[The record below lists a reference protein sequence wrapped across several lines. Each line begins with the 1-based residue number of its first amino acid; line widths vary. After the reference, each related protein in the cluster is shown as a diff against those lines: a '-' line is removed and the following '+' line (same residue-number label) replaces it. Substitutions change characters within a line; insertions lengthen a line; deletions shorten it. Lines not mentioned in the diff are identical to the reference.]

1 MKILTKSI
9 THCKDVGFCSCSRGV
24 SLKGYFGCTRL
35 CTKHVGERNSKTL
48 PDTHTYKAPH
58 KHLAHIHDI
67 KITFAWRQ
75 EYETKKDRQN
85 SQKSVL
91 HHHVLTH
98 LHLGL
103 LKIRV
108 YPRHFEGKVIV
119 LVLHGLDVFHPE
131 FVNVMMLVF

>member
-1 MKILTKSI
+1 ML
-9 THCKDVGFCSCSRGV
+9 
-24 SLKGYFGCTRL
+24 
-35 CTKHVGERNSKTL
+35 ERDIQKLSQI
-48 PDTHTYKAPH
+48 HTQKAPH
-58 KHLAHIHDI
+58 KHLAYIHDI

-85 SQKSVL
+85 HQESVL
-91 HHHVLTH
+91 QVSLASHHHVLTH

-108 YPRHFEGKVIV
+108 YPRHFQGKVIV

-131 FVNVMMLVF
+131 FVNVIILVSSA